1 MKIIYKTASI
11 VFCWIFLLS
20 VSSCDKVI
28 TDFGFDG
35 AISGRIVDQ
44 AGNLVYGDIT
54 STSLSVKALGDGDKV
69 SIDMRVKGDG
79 TYQNT
84 KMFPKNHRIWV
95 TGPVSMVNDT
105 LRVDFAAEN
114 VVEYDFVVIPFI
126 TMETP
131 ALVGS
136 PTATSANV
144 SFAMTPNSGKTVSS
158 RQLYCSTNPY
168 PNASTGSGPF
178 FHTVQVTLNANS
190 GSVAVTGLTAS
201 TTYFLRIGA
210 QATGASGRN
219 FSDQITFTT
228 PASK

>member
-1 MKIIYKTASI
+1 MKIIYKISSI
-11 VFCWIFLLS
+11 VFCWMFLLS
-20 VSSCDKVI
+20 VTSCDKI
-28 TDFGFDG
+28 IDDFGFDG
-35 AISGRIVDQ
+35 AISGKIVDE

-69 SIDMRVKGDG
+69 TMDMRVKGDG
-79 TYQNT
+79 SYQNT
-84 KMFPKNHRIWV
+84 KLFPKSYRVWV
-95 TGPVSMVNDT
+95 TGPVDMVNDT
-105 LRVDFAAEN
+105 LRVDFTANN
-114 VVEYDFVVIPFI
+114 VVEHDFVVVPFI

-136 PTATSANV
+136 PTATAVNV

-178 FHTVQVTLNANS
+178 FHTVQVTLSANS

-210 QATGASGRN
+210 QATGASSRN

-228 PASK
+228 PASR